1 MAVQAQYSSNMR
13 NRHLFAGEN
22 KVSIPIAFFGPGN
35 YMDHHQI
42 QQQQQQQQQQ
52 IQSQSQNQSPAV
64 NGLSNQPTYVTQ
76 YTNCNRGQQAT
87 GAGLHVSKN
96 DLAWNL
102 LAPRKRTREH
112 ENSQISSI
120 DFLQSQ
126 RTAQISLP
134 QSNGAVST
142 GLRLSLDDEK
152 LNSSSNM
159 SLGTSKMSLMNE
171 ELSGVLQQQNAEID
185 QFLRA
190 QEEQF
195 RQALDEKTRRFQMN
209 ILTSL
214 EEAALRKLSDKDLEV
229 ENMNKKNMELE
240 EKMKQLSMEAHAWQY
255 RAKCSETM
263 INALKFNLQQAY
275 AQNRE
280 SKEGCG
286 DSEVDDAASCFN
298 ADVGGFQALIYKEN
312 RDLKDQRTCKV
323 CRSNDVC
330 ILLLPCR
337 HLCLCKDCESRLDVC
352 PLCRSFKSD
361 SMQIYM
367 S

>member
-35 YMDHHQI
+35 YMDHQI
-42 QQQQQQQQQQ
+42 QQQQQQQ
-52 IQSQSQNQSPAV
+52 IQSQSQNQSPPV
-64 NGLSNQPTYVTQ
+64 NGLTNQLPYMTQ
-76 YTNCNRGQQAT
+76 YATCNRGQQAT
-87 GAGLHVSKN
+87 GAGLHGSEN

-102 LAPRKRTREH
+102 LAPRKRAREH
-112 ENSQISSI
+112 ELLENSQISSI

-126 RTAQISLP
+126 RTAQIALP

-152 LNSSSNM
+152 LNSSGNM
-159 SLGTSKMSLMNE
+159 SLSTSKVSLMNE

-209 ILTSL
+209 ILASL
-214 EEAALRKLSDKDLEV
+214 EEAALSKLRDKDLEV

-263 INALKFNLQQAY
+263 INTLKFSLQQAY

-298 ADVGGFQALIYKEN
+298 ADVGDFQALIYKEN

-337 HLCLCKDCESRLDVC
+337 HLCLCNDCESRLDVC
-352 PLCRSFKSD
+352 PLCRSFKSA

>member
-22 KVSIPIAFFGPGN
+22 KGSIPIAFFGPGN

-42 QQQQQQQQQQ
+42 QQQQQ

-64 NGLSNQPTYVTQ
+64 NGLSSQPPYITQ
-76 YTNCNRGQQAT
+76 FTPCNRGQQAT
-87 GAGLHVSKN
+87 GAGLHGSEN

-102 LAPRKRTREH
+102 LAPRKRIREH
-112 ENSQISSI
+112 ELLENSQISSI
-120 DFLQSQ
+120 DFLNQ
-126 RTAQISLP
+126 RTAQMALP

-152 LNSSSNM
+152 LNSSCNM
-159 SLGTSKMSLMNE
+159 SLGTSKVSLMNE

-185 QFLRA
+185 QFLRS

-195 RQALDEKTRRFQMN
+195 RQALDEKTRRFQMD
-209 ILTSL
+209 ILASL
-214 EEAALRKLSDKDLEV
+214 EEAALRKLRDKDLEV
-229 ENMNKKNMELE
+229 ESMNKKNMELE

-255 RAKCSETM
+255 RVKCSETM

-298 ADVGGFQALIYKEN
+298 ADIGDFQSFIYKEN

-352 PLCRSFKSD
+352 PLCRSFKSA